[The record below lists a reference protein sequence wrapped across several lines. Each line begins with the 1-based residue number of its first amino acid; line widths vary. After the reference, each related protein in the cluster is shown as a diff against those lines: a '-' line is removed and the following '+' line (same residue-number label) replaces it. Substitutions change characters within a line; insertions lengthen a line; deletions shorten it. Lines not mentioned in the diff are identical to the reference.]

1 MDRTRFG
8 VYLGT
13 GEGDQDFHHLVSLVA
28 QSYQGDQLTFDSR
41 TLTAGGLRTAQRA
54 NASYRRARERLL
66 GDLSDEEI
74 EQLDSAVHRLLDVL
88 SEDGMASD
96 AVKAS

>member
-1 MDRTRFG
+1 MTQILDRLASAG
-8 VYLGT
+8 
-13 GEGDQDFHHLVSLVA
+13 LVERSADPSDRRKVVV
-28 QSYQGDQLTFDSR
+28 G
-41 TLTAGGLRTAQRA
+41 LTADGLRTAQRA

-88 SEDGMASD
+88 SEDGVASD